1 MFNFSEDQ
9 IVRYSRQIILSEVG
23 GKGQQKLLQ
32 AKVLI
37 VGAGGLG
44 SPALYYLAAAGL
56 GTLGLIDFDEVE
68 LSNLQRQ
75 IIHTI
80 KDIGKEKVISAKE
93 KINSLNPDTEL
104 IVYKEKLNS
113 ENALEILKDYDL
125 VIDGC
130 DNFPT
135 RYLVNDAGFFT
146 GKPSV
151 YGSVF
156 KFEGQATVFKPPDG
170 PCYRCLY
177 PQPPPPGLVPS
188 CQEAGVLGVVPG
200 IIGLIQATEA
210 VKLILEEGETLVGRL
225 LIYNALE
232 MSFQEF
238 RLRRDPNCPLCGK
251 NPTVKEL
258 IDYDEFCQIG

>member
-1 MFNFSEDQ
+1 MFKFSEEQ

-93 KINSLNPDTEL
+93 KINSLNPDTKL
-104 IVYKEKLNS
+104 IVYKEKLTS
-113 ENALEILKDYDL
+113 ENAIGIFKNYDF

-135 RYLVNDAGFFT
+135 RYLVNDASFFA
-146 GKPSV
+146 GKPSI

-156 KFEGQATVFKPPDG
+156 KFEGQATVFKPPHG

-210 VKLILEEGETLVGRL
+210 IKLILGEEETLIGRL

-258 IDYDEFCQIG
+258 IDYEEFCQIS